1 MRLTS
6 CEDPKSLSRRHESI
20 DDLLN
25 SELSEFLSSTADGCS
40 DNHFHQ
46 RLSLSILQWIK
57 ESRRCEQCKTLNHWI
72 IETYETATHW
82 SGHYAIYQAHNAQN
96 FVRLKNH
103 YYWSLTSPDWCTSN
117 LSLVSP
123 FSSIFPSSS
132 HWDQSIHK
140 SAAYADRHKYHPI
153 ILTIIIWSLTFFTL
167 TS

>member
-1 MRLTS
+1 MNPLIIHSTQSCLSSWATLLTDAQTITFINGWVWVYCNGS
-6 CEDPKSLSRRHESI
+6 KRVAGVSNVRHWTIELSRRMK
-20 DDLLN
+20 
-25 SELSEFLSSTADGCS
+25 
-40 DNHFHQ
+40 
-46 RLSLSILQWIK
+46 LQLIGVVIT
-57 ESRRCEQCKTLNHWI
+57 QYN
-72 IETYETATHW
+72 YAT
-82 SGHYAIYQAHNAQN
+82 YQAHNAQN
-96 FVRLKNH
+96 FVRFKNH

-123 FSSIFPSSS
+123 FSSIFPSSF